1 MSDPSSGSRVV
12 VITGASSG
20 IGTVAARM
28 FAQRGD
34 RVVLAARRVER
45 LTALSEELARAG
57 GESLV
62 VQADLA
68 RTEEAKGLVEA
79 TVDAWGRIDVLV
91 NNAGFGAQRWFEEMT
106 ADEVAGMFH
115 VNVLSAM
122 ELARRAVP
130 LMRAQGGGSI
140 VNVASVGGLV
150 AHPLNVAYCATKHA
164 LVGFSKSLRLELKG
178 TGIRVSAVC
187 PGATKTEFFDLARG
201 EIPFGRMIDT
211 FAVSSETAARCI
223 VDASE
228 KNRAVVFP
236 TRGAWFLHFVDKW
249 FPWISEAGNLRYRK
263 EVLGR
268 AEKSGPAH

>member
-1 MSDPSSGSRVV
+1 MPDPSSDSRVV

-28 FAQRGD
+28 FAARGD
-34 RVVLAARRVER
+34 RVVLAARRVDR
-45 LTALSEELARAG
+45 LEALRDELTRAG
-57 GESLV
+57 RESLV

-68 RTEEAKGLVEA
+68 RTEEAQALVE
-79 TVDAWGRIDVLV
+79 TTIEAWGRIDVLV

-106 ADEVAGMFH
+106 AEDVARMFH

-150 AHPLNVAYCATKHA
+150 AHPLNVVYCATKHA

-178 TGIRVSAVC
+178 TGIRVSAIC
-187 PGATKTEFFDLARG
+187 PGATKTEFFDMARG
-201 EIPFGRMIDT
+201 EIPFGRMIDA
-211 FAVSSETAARCI
+211 FSVSSETAARCI

-228 KNRAVVFP
+228 RNRAVVFP
-236 TRGAWFLHFVDKW
+236 TWGAWFLHFADKW
-249 FPWISEAGNLRYRK
+249 LPWLSEAGNLRYRK

-268 AEKSGPAH
+268 TEKSGPAG